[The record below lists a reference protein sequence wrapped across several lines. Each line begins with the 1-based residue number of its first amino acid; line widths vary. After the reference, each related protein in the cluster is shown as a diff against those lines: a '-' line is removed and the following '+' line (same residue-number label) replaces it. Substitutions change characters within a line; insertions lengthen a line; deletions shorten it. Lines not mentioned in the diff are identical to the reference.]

1 MLSVPT
7 ASTPISSIVQLVS
20 AIKRPRRPPIASPT
34 VAAM

>member
-7 ASTPISSIVQLVS
+7 TSTPMSSIEQLVN
-20 AIKRPRRPPIASPT
+20 AISRPRRPPIASPT